1 MKKIQRIELICL
13 GFLLSACIGAKLPA
27 AFPLSATPRVDE
39 NIKTLPTA
47 LPPADSI
54 SNKDLQVAMDCTEIT
69 AAYMTEYGSTREPPA
84 QQKFLWVHVLL
95 SNTGDLER
103 SLPAAEHFS
112 VIYGRSEFKP
122 TYGHRR
128 DFSDYST
135 IKTIV
140 YPGQIVNA
148 WLRFDIPAAAGLQ
161 DMQAAFLPESS
172 QISFSS
178 PASGYPWAE
187 HPLYLWRCGP

>member
-13 GFLLSACIGAKLPA
+13 GFLLSACMGAKSPA
-27 AFPLSATPRVDE
+27 AVPLSATPRVAD
-39 NIKTLPTA
+39 NTKTLPTA
-47 LPPADSI
+47 LPPAASI
-54 SNKDLQVAMDCTEIT
+54 SYKDLQVAMVCPEIT
-69 AAYMTEYGSTREPPA
+69 AAYLTEYGSNREPPA

-95 SNTGDLER
+95 KNTGRLER

-112 VIYGRSEFKP
+112 VLYGSSEFKP
-122 TYGHRR
+122 SYGHRKE
-128 DFSDYST
+128 FADYT
-135 IKTIV
+135 AIKAGV

-148 WLRFDIPAAAGLQ
+148 WLRFDIPASAGLQ
-161 DMQAAFLPESS
+161 DMQAAFLPDSS